1 MIYKFAKVLLIC
13 ISILIVTVFSA
24 GCIDNSEPEVDPI
37 ITHVETGDGFVAY
50 ISINEVTLEASFEM
64 YFEDDYIPVDMWESL
79 MDTFYTDV
87 IAETETDGVIVQE
100 AYIYT
105 HIDGIGYTASYTKDG
120 GITYKT
126 GEAKVCPIEIPPFK

>member
-1 MIYKFAKVLLIC
+1 MKYKFAKVLLIC

-64 YFEDDYIPVDMWESL
+64 Y
-79 MDTFYTDV
+79 
-87 IAETETDGVIVQE
+87 
-100 AYIYT
+100 
-105 HIDGIGYTASYTKDG
+105 
-120 GITYKT
+120 
-126 GEAKVCPIEIPPFK
+126 